1 MKDAPTPFIFNGIVL
16 HQDDIYQVDFTSVNK
31 AIMIKCY
38 NTDDKN
44 KKNEVYSYK
53 LTEDEIIKTCGDYST
68 FIYKLKENESGI
80 LGPEKLKNSLSLTI
94 FSDENKT
101 RKLFILPLK
110 KFNEEEEIDE
120 YNINNLQDAIKV
132 IKLLIKENK
141 NIKMK
146 LDAVQKNF

>member
-1 MKDAPTPFIFNGIVL
+1 MEEAPTPNINTNKSENFSGIAL
-16 HQDDIYQVDFTSVNK
+16 HQDDIYQVDFITVNK

-38 NTDDKN
+38 NTDDNNKN
-44 KKNEVYSYK
+44 DIYSYK

-80 LGPEKLKNSLSLTI
+80 LGLEKLKNSLSLTI

-132 IKLLIKENK
+132 IN
-141 NIKMK
+141 
-146 LDAVQKNF
+146 

>member
-44 KKNEVYSYK
+44 KKNEIYSYK

-68 FIYKLKENESGI
+68 FINKLKTNASGI
-80 LGPEKLKNSLSLTI
+80 LGMEKFNNSQSFQMKRKQKSSLYYHLKNLMK
-94 FSDENKT
+94 KT
-101 RKLFILPLK
+101 KLMNIILIISK
-110 KFNEEEEIDE
+110 
-120 YNINNLQDAIKV
+120 
-132 IKLLIKENK
+132 KLLK
-141 NIKMK
+141 
-146 LDAVQKNF
+146 